1 MNPNL
6 AAANAAYHAGLAHWR
21 DQSQAFSKVKQAY
34 RSRLIGDKE
43 FLEAK
48 AVFDA
53 ESRAMDLLEAN
64 LIAAM
69 DADRK
74 ERESLRARQATYRGA
89 DQPATEPEFSEIVL
103 HS

>member
-1 MNPNL
+1 
-6 AAANAAYHAGLAHWR
+6 
-21 DQSQAFSKVKQAY
+21 
-34 RSRLIGDKE
+34 
-43 FLEAK
+43 
-48 AVFDA
+48 
-53 ESRAMDLLEAN
+53 MDLLEAN